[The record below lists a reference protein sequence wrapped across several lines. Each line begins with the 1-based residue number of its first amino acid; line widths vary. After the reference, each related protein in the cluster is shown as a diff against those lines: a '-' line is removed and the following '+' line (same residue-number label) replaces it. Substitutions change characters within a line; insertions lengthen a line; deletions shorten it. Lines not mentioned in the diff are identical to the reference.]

1 MTVTALAKKWEVM
14 RCLFR
19 RDNLTKAPTTDKRVV
34 FSRAAKECQ
43 IDRKAVA
50 KMYYEW
56 TTVAGDASR
65 PPFTPLVRHKDL
77 PSVAEERE
85 EYALQQVLSFVGDA
99 EVAIFVMVYSFT
111 LEALADA
118 LVAARARGV
127 NVKVY
132 LDNAQSYKKAS
143 EKSIKILVDGGVEDG
158 TACFSAAALNQE
170 GISFATGYEYCEHYL
185 KIMWRN
191 MVKSLPCDIK
201 PTPGSAGATFLAP
214 LPECWQKQHTTP
226 TLRPVDAAG
235 RMLMVAESGSSTG
248 NIALLSAPTT
258 LAETMAVDS
267 DTEDNQVERKR
278 EQKRERNK
286 MYASNRR
293 REKASKFAALEYRV
307 ERLRAEVC
315 DLESKKATLVRN
327 SQHAAMASTATTFSG
342 PPPVTTAV
350 TDYTKAKWGKK
361 RLSIMSKSARTI
373 ADRKNK
379 FETVVQYLLR
389 CVRLPGSAMKCLHV
403 RQNLSTSLFEFLG
416 VQYDADKRSLFH
428 VFVDNCQESQSVVMM
443 TPSKTKKKA
452 PAPRKK
458 KTTGAAGKATAGA
471 KKTTTKKAKTP
482 SKKKTKAD
490 AWDSDASD
498 ESEGSV
504 YDVDDSGDEALAAAN
519 AEEGKG
525 TPKQSIEQIYQK
537 KTQLEH
543 ILLRPDTYVGSIE
556 HVEQSMWVFDD
567 EKKRMVM
574 KKINYVPGLYKIF
587 DEIIVNA
594 CDNKQR
600 DKSMNALKVT
610 IDVEK
615 NEISVWNNGKGIPI
629 VLHKDHKVYVPE
641 LIFGHLLT
649 GSNFDD
655 KKKKTTGGRNGYGAK
670 LANIFSNEFVV
681 ETADSST
688 KQRYKQVFENNMGK
702 KNPPSITKWAQ
713 KDYTCIS
720 FKPDLERFK
729 MDFLNDDIVS
739 LFKKRVYDVAG
750 VSGKGLN
757 VFLNDEKIPIKSFPQ
772 YVALYPGP
780 RGFEA
785 EKDAKDDEDSHPE
798 ENNGDDEDY
807 SEEKSK
813 KAKVKAKPSNV
824 TKNGVIFEKPDER
837 WQVGVGLSEDGFQ
850 QVSFV
855 NGICTTKGGQH
866 VAYIVDQITT
876 KLVSVLKKKNKGE
889 AVKPNYIKNHMSIY
903 VSALINN
910 PAFDS
915 QTKETLTTRPNGFGS
930 TFSLSDKFLKQVEK
944 SGLVEKILSFAAF
957 KQTAELRRKGGSSG
971 KRSRLTGIPKLD
983 DANNAGTA
991 KSKDCTLILTEG
1003 DSAKTVAV
1011 GGLAVVGRDYYGVF
1025 PLRGKMLNVREASHT
1040 QILKNEEIQNVVKI
1054 LGLKYGQ
1061 KYESTKGLR
1070 YGHLMIM
1077 ADQDHDGSHIK
1088 GLVINLIHH
1097 FWPSLL
1103 LVDGFLQE
1111 FITPIVKCTK
1121 GRTKEVFYTMPE
1133 YEAWRERTNQGRGW
1147 VIKYY
1152 KGLGTSTAA
1161 ETKEYFS
1168 DLQTHQIGFT
1178 YEGDGDADVIDMAFS
1193 KKRVEDRKDWLRG
1206 YEPGTYVD
1214 YDVDEM
1220 GYTDFVNKEL
1230 ILFSMADNIRS
1241 IPSVVDGF
1249 KPSQRKVLFCCFKR
1263 NLRAELK
1270 VAQLAGYVSEHSAY
1284 HHGEQSLQGC
1294 IVNMAQDFVGSNNV
1308 HLLSPIGQFGTRL
1321 MGGKDAASA
1330 RYIFTNLEL
1339 LTRRIYDPLDN
1350 DCLKYLDE
1358 DGQSIE
1364 PAWYIPI
1371 IPMVLV
1377 NGSDGIGTGWSS
1389 SVPNYNPLDIIKGL
1403 RQMING
1409 EQAGPL
1415 TPWYRGFTGHMVE
1428 KTNSRG
1434 TDTSNYIVQGLYEVT
1449 DESTLVISE
1458 LPVKTWTQSYKQ
1470 FLESLLDAGTIKDF
1484 KENHTDVKVL
1494 FTITM
1499 EPKAL
1504 TDTAKAPGGIVK
1516 KFKLES
1522 SLSTSNMHLFD
1533 AAGHIKKY
1541 DNPKQIMEEFYGI
1554 RLEFY
1559 DRRKKAMLQKLQ
1571 DQIKLLSNKAR
1582 FVLSVVEGKLVVNNR
1597 KKQELL
1603 EELIA
1608 EGYDQIA
1615 PKLKKK
1621 TDSDDS
1627 NESDDEETNVA
1638 GASRGYD
1645 YLLSMKIWSLTK
1657 ERVDKLRAELQ
1668 EREQEYTILEGRTV
1682 QDLWLTDLDALEK
1695 MLVETETERERIL
1708 AHTPKKKNGK
1718 GRKPAAKKRKRKNKN
1733 ASDDDD
1739 DDDDSD
1745 FEVAGKKKPRKT
1757 PVKSKPPVKR
1767 PIKKEPAASKTNG
1780 TKENKTNGVKPG
1792 SITSFFK
1799 PKEEPPAAKE
1809 ESEEEVEELSL
1820 AERLAR
1826 RFKVSPQKVA
1836 AASTS
1841 TPKAKRTTKPAA
1853 AIDLASS
1860 DDEKTDVKDEEDD
1873 VFAME
1878 SDDASK
1884 KAAPTKPKAPAR
1896 KAAPKKATAPK
1907 KAASGKKTTPAKRK
1921 PKNSPL
1927 EDNSEDETEASEA
1940 EASDDGADPSPMAP
1954 RPQRGVRTQK
1964 RIIYDEISS
1973 DEEEDEDKND
1983 EEEESFALEDDAD
1996 DSDFE

>member
-1 MTVTALAKKWEVM
+1 
-14 RCLFR
+14 
-19 RDNLTKAPTTDKRVV
+19 
-34 FSRAAKECQ
+34 
-43 IDRKAVA
+43 
-50 KMYYEW
+50 
-56 TTVAGDASR
+56 
-65 PPFTPLVRHKDL
+65 
-77 PSVAEERE
+77 
-85 EYALQQVLSFVGDA
+85 
-99 EVAIFVMVYSFT
+99 
-111 LEALADA
+111 
-118 LVAARARGV
+118 
-127 NVKVY
+127 
-132 LDNAQSYKKAS
+132 
-143 EKSIKILVDGGVEDG
+143 
-158 TACFSAAALNQE
+158 
-170 GISFATGYEYCEHYL
+170 
-185 KIMWRN
+185 
-191 MVKSLPCDIK
+191 
-201 PTPGSAGATFLAP
+201 
-214 LPECWQKQHTTP
+214 
-226 TLRPVDAAG
+226 
-235 RMLMVAESGSSTG
+235 
-248 NIALLSAPTT
+248 
-258 LAETMAVDS
+258 
-267 DTEDNQVERKR
+267 
-278 EQKRERNK
+278 
-286 MYASNRR
+286 
-293 REKASKFAALEYRV
+293 
-307 ERLRAEVC
+307 
-315 DLESKKATLVRN
+315 
-327 SQHAAMASTATTFSG
+327 
-342 PPPVTTAV
+342 
-350 TDYTKAKWGKK
+350 
-361 RLSIMSKSARTI
+361 
-373 ADRKNK
+373 
-379 FETVVQYLLR
+379 
-389 CVRLPGSAMKCLHV
+389 
-403 RQNLSTSLFEFLG
+403 
-416 VQYDADKRSLFH
+416 
-428 VFVDNCQESQSVVMM
+428 M
-443 TPSKTKKKA
+443 TPSKPKKKVA
-452 PAPRKK
+452 APRKK
-458 KTTGAAGKATAGA
+458 KTTGAAGKVTA
-471 KKTTTKKAKTP
+471 KKTQIKKAKAP
-482 SKKKTKAD
+482 VKKKKSDT
-490 AWDSDASD
+490 WDSDASD
-498 ESEGSV
+498 DASEGSA
-504 YDVDDSGDEALAAAN
+504 YDVDDSGDEAMPSTN
-519 AEEGKG
+519 AEEDKG

-600 DKSMNALKVT
+600 DKSMNTLKVT

-629 VLHKDHKVYVPE
+629 VLHKEHKVYVPE

-713 KDYTCIS
+713 KDFTCIS

-729 MDFLNDDIVS
+729 LDFLNDDIVS

-757 VFLNDEKIPIKSFPQ
+757 VFLNGEKISIKSFPQ

-785 EKDAKDDEDSHPE
+785 EKEDEDSHPE
-798 ENNGDDEDY
+798 ENGDDDEDY
-807 SEEKSK
+807 DEEKAK
-813 KAKVKAKPSNV
+813 KAKAAKAKPSNV

-837 WQVGVGLSEDGFQ
+837 WQVGVGMSEDGFQ

-866 VAYIVDQITT
+866 VSYIVDQITT
-876 KLVSVLKKKNKGE
+876 KLVNVLKKKNKGE
-889 AVKPNYIKNHMSIY
+889 AVKPNYIKNHMFVY
-903 VSALINN
+903 VSALIDN

-915 QTKETLTTRPNGFGS
+915 QTKETLTTRANGFGS
-930 TFSLSDKFLKQVEK
+930 TFSLSDKFLKQLEK

-957 KQTAELRRKGGSSG
+957 KQTAELRRKGGSGG

-1025 PLRGKMLNVREASHT
+1025 PLRGKMLNVREASHS

-1061 KYESTKGLR
+1061 KYETTKGLR

-1178 YEGDGDADVIDMAFS
+1178 YDGDGDADVIDMAFS

-1220 GYTDFVNKEL
+1220 GYTEFVNKEL

-1241 IPSVVDGF
+1241 IPSVMDGF

-1263 NLRAELK
+1263 NLRSELK

-1294 IVNMAQDFVGSNNV
+1294 IVNMAQDFVGSNNI

-1330 RYIFTNLEL
+1330 RYIFTNLEQ
-1339 LTRRIYDPLDN
+1339 LTRLLYHPLDN
-1350 DCLKYLDE
+1350 DCLKYLNE

-1364 PAWYIPI
+1364 PEWYIPI

-1389 SVPNYNPLDIIKGL
+1389 SVPNYNPVDIIKGL

-1409 EQAGPL
+1409 EETTPL
-1415 TPWYRGFTGHMVE
+1415 TPWYRGFTGHIVE

-1434 TDTSNYIVQGLYEVT
+1434 TDTGNYIVQGLYEAT
-1449 DESTLVISE
+1449 DDSTLVVSE
-1458 LPVKTWTQSYKQ
+1458 LPVKMWTQTYKQ
-1470 FLESLLDAGTIKDF
+1470 FLEGLLEAGTIKDF

-1504 TDTAKAPGGIVK
+1504 SDITKAPGGI
-1516 KFKLES
+1516 
-1522 SLSTSNMHLFD
+1522 
-1533 AAGHIKKY
+1533 KY
-1541 DNPKQIMEEFYGI
+1541 ENPKQIMDEFYGI
-1554 RLEFY
+1554 RLEY
-1559 DRRKKAMLQKLQ
+1559 YARRKKSMLQKLQ

-1582 FVLSVVEGKLVVNNR
+1582 FVLAVVEGKLVVNNR

-1603 EELIA
+1603 DELIA

-1615 PKLKKK
+1615 PKTKKK

-1627 NESDDEETNVA
+1627 NESEDEELSVA
-1638 GASRGYD
+1638 DASRGYD

-1668 EREQEYTILEGRTV
+1668 EREQEYTVLEGRTV

-1695 MLVETETERERIL
+1695 MLVETEAERERIL
-1708 AHTPKKKNGK
+1708 AHTPKKKGGK
-1718 GRKPAAKKRKRKNKN
+1718 GKKPAKKRKRKNKN
-1733 ASDDDD
+1733 DSDNE

-1745 FEVAGKKKPRKT
+1745 FEVAGTKAARKKLKT
-1757 PVKSKPPVKR
+1757 QVKRPVKSEPVT
-1767 PIKKEPAASKTNG
+1767 SKTNG
-1780 TKENKTNGVKPG
+1780 TNKTTGAKENKTNGAKSG
-1792 SITSFFK
+1792 NIASFFK
-1799 PKEEPPAAKE
+1799 PKDPPAAKE

-1836 AASTS
+1836 AVSTS
-1841 TPKAKRTTKPAA
+1841 APKAKRTTKPAA
-1853 AIDLASS
+1853 TIDLASS
-1860 DDEKTDVKDEEDD
+1860 DDEKTNVKDDEDD

-1878 SDDASK
+1878 SDDAGK
-1884 KAAPTKPKAPAR
+1884 KPAPKPKAPSR
-1896 KAAPKKATAPK
+1896 KTAPK
-1907 KAASGKKTTPAKRK
+1907 KAASPKKAATTKKATPAKK
-1921 PKNSPL
+1921 KAKKSAL
-1927 EDNSEDETEASEA
+1927 EEDSEDD
-1940 EASDDGADPSPMAP
+1940 ASDDGANLSPVAP
-1954 RPQRGVRTQK
+1954 RPTRERRTQK
-1964 RIIYDEISS
+1964 RIVY
-1973 DEEEDEDKND
+1973 EEFQDKNGD
-1983 EEEESFALEDDAD
+1983 EEESFALEDDAD

>member
-1 MTVTALAKKWEVM
+1 
-14 RCLFR
+14 
-19 RDNLTKAPTTDKRVV
+19 
-34 FSRAAKECQ
+34 
-43 IDRKAVA
+43 
-50 KMYYEW
+50 
-56 TTVAGDASR
+56 
-65 PPFTPLVRHKDL
+65 
-77 PSVAEERE
+77 
-85 EYALQQVLSFVGDA
+85 
-99 EVAIFVMVYSFT
+99 
-111 LEALADA
+111 
-118 LVAARARGV
+118 
-127 NVKVY
+127 
-132 LDNAQSYKKAS
+132 
-143 EKSIKILVDGGVEDG
+143 
-158 TACFSAAALNQE
+158 
-170 GISFATGYEYCEHYL
+170 
-185 KIMWRN
+185 
-191 MVKSLPCDIK
+191 
-201 PTPGSAGATFLAP
+201 
-214 LPECWQKQHTTP
+214 
-226 TLRPVDAAG
+226 PV
-235 RMLMVAESGSSTG
+235 
-248 NIALLSAPTT
+248 
-258 LAETMAVDS
+258 
-267 DTEDNQVERKR
+267 Q
-278 EQKRERNK
+278 
-286 MYASNRR
+286 
-293 REKASKFAALEYRV
+293 
-307 ERLRAEVC
+307 
-315 DLESKKATLVRN
+315 
-327 SQHAAMASTATTFSG
+327 
-342 PPPVTTAV
+342 
-350 TDYTKAKWGKK
+350 
-361 RLSIMSKSARTI
+361 
-373 ADRKNK
+373 
-379 FETVVQYLLR
+379 
-389 CVRLPGSAMKCLHV
+389 
-403 RQNLSTSLFEFLG
+403 
-416 VQYDADKRSLFH
+416 
-428 VFVDNCQESQSVVMM
+428 QES
-443 TPSKTKKKA
+443 
-452 PAPRKK
+452 
-458 KTTGAAGKATAGA
+458 
-471 KKTTTKKAKTP
+471 
-482 SKKKTKAD
+482 
-490 AWDSDASD
+490 
-498 ESEGSV
+498 
-504 YDVDDSGDEALAAAN
+504 
-519 AEEGKG
+519 G

-556 HVEQSMWVFDD
+556 HVEQNMWVFDE
-567 EKKRMVM
+567 EKKRMEM

-600 DKSMNALKVT
+600 DKSMNTLKVT
-610 IDVEK
+610 IDVEE

-629 VLHKDHKVYVPE
+629 VLHKEHKVYVPE

-688 KQRYKQVFENNMGK
+688 KQKYKQVFENNMGK

-713 KDYTCIS
+713 KDFTCIS
-720 FKPDLERFK
+720 FKPDLKRFK
-729 MDFLNDDIVS
+729 LDFLNDDIVS

-750 VSGKGLN
+750 VSGKGMN
-757 VFLNDEKIPIKSFPQ
+757 VFLNGEKIPIKSFPQ

-780 RGFEA
+780 PA
-785 EKDAKDDEDSHPE
+785 
-798 ENNGDDEDY
+798 
-807 SEEKSK
+807 
-813 KAKVKAKPSNV
+813 KAKPTNV

-837 WQVGVGLSEDGFQ
+837 WQVGVGLSDDGFQ

-866 VAYIVDQITT
+866 VAYIVDQITN

-889 AVKPNYIKNHMSIY
+889 AVKANYIKTHMVVY
-903 VSALINN
+903 VSALIDN

-944 SGLVEKILSFAAF
+944 SGMVEKILSFAAF
-957 KQTAELRRKGGSSG
+957 KQTAELRRKGGGGG
-971 KRSRLTGIPKLD
+971 KRARLSGIPKLD
-983 DANNAGTA
+983 DANHAGTA
-991 KSKDCTLILTEG
+991 KGKDCTLILTEG

-1025 PLRGKMLNVREASHT
+1025 PLRGKMLNVREASHS

-1103 LVDGFLQE
+1103 VVEGFLQE

-1133 YEAWRERTNQGRGW
+1133 YESWRERTNQGRGW

-1214 YDVDEM
+1214 YDVDAM
-1220 GYTDFVNKEL
+1220 GYTEFVNKEL

-1241 IPSVVDGF
+1241 IPSILDGF

-1263 NLRAELK
+1263 NLRSELK

-1294 IVNMAQDFVGSNNV
+1294 IVNMAQDFVGSNNI

-1321 MGGKDAASA
+1321 MGGKDSASA
-1330 RYIFTNLEL
+1330 RYIFTNLEQ
-1339 LTRRIYDPLDN
+1339 LTRLIYDPLDN
-1350 DCLKYLDE
+1350 DVLKYLDE

-1364 PAWYIPI
+1364 PEWYIPI

-1409 EQAGPL
+1409 EEATPL
-1415 TPWYRGFTGHMVE
+1415 TPWYRGFTGHIVE

-1434 TDTSNYIVQGLYEVT
+1434 GDTGNYVVQGLYEVT

-1458 LPVKTWTQSYKQ
+1458 LPVKVWTQTYKQ
-1470 FLESLLDAGTIKDF
+1470 FLEALLDANTIKDF

-1494 FTITM
+1494 FTITL

-1504 TDTAKAPGGIVK
+1504 TDISKAPGGIVK

-1541 DNPKQIMEEFYGI
+1541 ENPKQVMDEFYGV
-1554 RLEFY
+1554 RLEY
-1559 DRRKKAMLQKLQ
+1559 YERRKKAMLQKLK

-1582 FVLSVVEGKLVVNNR
+1582 FVLSVVEGKLIVSNR
-1597 KKQELL
+1597 KRQDLL
-1603 EELIA
+1603 EELIS
-1608 EGYDQIA
+1608 EGYDQIL
-1615 PKLKKK
+1615 PKSKRKSSN
-1621 TDSDDS
+1621 DDDS
-1627 NESDDEETNVA
+1627 NDEDEGNVTDA
-1638 GASRGYD
+1638 GRGYD

-1668 EREQEYTILEGRTV
+1668 DREQEFSVLEGRTV
-1682 QDLWLTDLDALEK
+1682 QDLWITDLDALEK
-1695 MLVETETERERIL
+1695 MLVETEAERERIL
-1708 AHTPKKKNGK
+1708 SHTPKKKTRAK
-1718 GRKPAAKKRKRKNKN
+1718 SAAKKRKRK
-1733 ASDDDD
+1733 
-1739 DDDDSD
+1739 
-1745 FEVAGKKKPRKT
+1745 
-1757 PVKSKPPVKR
+1757 
-1767 PIKKEPAASKTNG
+1767 
-1780 TKENKTNGVKPG
+1780 
-1792 SITSFFK
+1792 
-1799 PKEEPPAAKE
+1799 
-1809 ESEEEVEELSL
+1809 
-1820 AERLAR
+1820 
-1826 RFKVSPQKVA
+1826 
-1836 AASTS
+1836 
-1841 TPKAKRTTKPAA
+1841 
-1853 AIDLASS
+1853 
-1860 DDEKTDVKDEEDD
+1860 
-1873 VFAME
+1873 
-1878 SDDASK
+1878 
-1884 KAAPTKPKAPAR
+1884 
-1896 KAAPKKATAPK
+1896 
-1907 KAASGKKTTPAKRK
+1907 
-1921 PKNSPL
+1921 
-1927 EDNSEDETEASEA
+1927 
-1940 EASDDGADPSPMAP
+1940 
-1954 RPQRGVRTQK
+1954 
-1964 RIIYDEISS
+1964 
-1973 DEEEDEDKND
+1973 
-1983 EEEESFALEDDAD
+1983 
-1996 DSDFE
+1996 

>member
-1 MTVTALAKKWEVM
+1 MSDSE
-14 RCLFR
+14 
-19 RDNLTKAPTTDKRVV
+19 DD
-34 FSRAAKECQ
+34 
-43 IDRKAVA
+43 
-50 KMYYEW
+50 
-56 TTVAGDASR
+56 
-65 PPFTPLVRHKDL
+65 
-77 PSVAEERE
+77 
-85 EYALQQVLSFVGDA
+85 VL
-99 EVAIFVMVYSFT
+99 
-111 LEALADA
+111 
-118 LVAARARGV
+118 
-127 NVKVY
+127 
-132 LDNAQSYKKAS
+132 
-143 EKSIKILVDGGVEDG
+143 
-158 TACFSAAALNQE
+158 
-170 GISFATGYEYCEHYL
+170 
-185 KIMWRN
+185 
-191 MVKSLPCDIK
+191 
-201 PTPGSAGATFLAP
+201 
-214 LPECWQKQHTTP
+214 
-226 TLRPVDAAG
+226 
-235 RMLMVAESGSSTG
+235 
-248 NIALLSAPTT
+248 
-258 LAETMAVDS
+258 
-267 DTEDNQVERKR
+267 
-278 EQKRERNK
+278 
-286 MYASNRR
+286 
-293 REKASKFAALEYRV
+293 
-307 ERLRAEVC
+307 
-315 DLESKKATLVRN
+315 
-327 SQHAAMASTATTFSG
+327 
-342 PPPVTTAV
+342 
-350 TDYTKAKWGKK
+350 
-361 RLSIMSKSARTI
+361 
-373 ADRKNK
+373 
-379 FETVVQYLLR
+379 
-389 CVRLPGSAMKCLHV
+389 
-403 RQNLSTSLFEFLG
+403 
-416 VQYDADKRSLFH
+416 
-428 VFVDNCQESQSVVMM
+428 MM
-443 TPSKTKKKA
+443 TPSKPKKKVA
-452 PAPRKK
+452 APRKK
-458 KTTGAAGKATAGA
+458 KTTGAAGKVTA
-471 KKTTTKKAKTP
+471 KKTQIKKAKAP
-482 SKKKTKAD
+482 VKKKKKSDT
-490 AWDSDASD
+490 WDSDASD
-498 ESEGSV
+498 DASEGSA
-504 YDVDDSGDEALAAAN
+504 YDVDDSGDEAMPSTN
-519 AEEGKG
+519 AEEDKG

-600 DKSMNALKVT
+600 DKSMNTLKVT

-629 VLHKDHKVYVPE
+629 VLHKEHKVYVPE

-713 KDYTCIS
+713 KDFTCIS

-729 MDFLNDDIVS
+729 LDFLNDDIVS

-757 VFLNDEKIPIKSFPQ
+757 VFLNGEKISIKSFPQ

-785 EKDAKDDEDSHPE
+785 EKEDEDSHPE
-798 ENNGDDEDY
+798 ENGDDDEDY
-807 SEEKSK
+807 DEEKAK
-813 KAKVKAKPSNV
+813 KAKAAKAKPSNV

-837 WQVGVGLSEDGFQ
+837 WQVGVGMSEDGFQ

-866 VAYIVDQITT
+866 VSYIVDQITT
-876 KLVSVLKKKNKGE
+876 KLVNVLKKKNKGE
-889 AVKPNYIKNHMSIY
+889 AVKPNYIKNHMFVY
-903 VSALINN
+903 VSALIDN

-915 QTKETLTTRPNGFGS
+915 QTKETLTTRANGFGS
-930 TFSLSDKFLKQVEK
+930 TFSLSDKFLKQLEK

-957 KQTAELRRKGGSSG
+957 KQTAELRRKGGSGG

-1025 PLRGKMLNVREASHT
+1025 PLRGKMLNVREASHS

-1061 KYESTKGLR
+1061 KYETTKGLR

-1178 YEGDGDADVIDMAFS
+1178 YDGDGDADVIDMAFS

-1220 GYTDFVNKEL
+1220 GYTEFVNKEL

-1241 IPSVVDGF
+1241 IPSVMDGF

-1263 NLRAELK
+1263 NLRSELK

-1294 IVNMAQDFVGSNNV
+1294 IVNMAQDFVGSNNI

-1330 RYIFTNLEL
+1330 RYIFTNLEQ
-1339 LTRRIYDPLDN
+1339 LTRLLYHPLDN
-1350 DCLKYLDE
+1350 DCLKYLNE

-1364 PAWYIPI
+1364 PEWYIPI

-1389 SVPNYNPLDIIKGL
+1389 SVPNYNPVDIIKGL

-1409 EQAGPL
+1409 EETTPL
-1415 TPWYRGFTGHMVE
+1415 TPWYRGFTGHIVE

-1434 TDTSNYIVQGLYEVT
+1434 TDTGNYIVQGLYEAT
-1449 DESTLVISE
+1449 DDSTLVVSE
-1458 LPVKTWTQSYKQ
+1458 LPVKMWTQTYKQ
-1470 FLESLLDAGTIKDF
+1470 FLEGLLEAGTIKDF

-1504 TDTAKAPGGIVK
+1504 SDITKAPGGIVK

-1541 DNPKQIMEEFYGI
+1541 ENPKQIMDEFYGI
-1554 RLEFY
+1554 RLEY
-1559 DRRKKAMLQKLQ
+1559 YARRKKSMLQKLQ

-1582 FVLSVVEGKLVVNNR
+1582 FVLAVVEGKLVVNNR

-1603 EELIA
+1603 DELIA

-1615 PKLKKK
+1615 PKTKKK

-1627 NESDDEETNVA
+1627 NESEDEELSVA
-1638 GASRGYD
+1638 DASRGYD

-1668 EREQEYTILEGRTV
+1668 EREQEYTVLEGRTV

-1695 MLVETETERERIL
+1695 MLVETEAERERIL
-1708 AHTPKKKNGK
+1708 AHTPKKKGGK
-1718 GRKPAAKKRKRKNKN
+1718 GKKPAKKRKRKNKN
-1733 ASDDDD
+1733 DSDNE

-1745 FEVAGKKKPRKT
+1745 FEVAGTKAARKKLKT
-1757 PVKSKPPVKR
+1757 QVKRPVKSEPVT
-1767 PIKKEPAASKTNG
+1767 SKTNG
-1780 TKENKTNGVKPG
+1780 TNKTTGAKENKTNGAKSG
-1792 SITSFFK
+1792 NIASFFK
-1799 PKEEPPAAKE
+1799 PKDPPAAKE

-1836 AASTS
+1836 AVSTS
-1841 TPKAKRTTKPAA
+1841 APKAKRTTKPAA
-1853 AIDLASS
+1853 TIDLASS
-1860 DDEKTDVKDEEDD
+1860 DDEKTNVKDDEDD

-1878 SDDASK
+1878 SDDAGK
-1884 KAAPTKPKAPAR
+1884 KPAPKPKAPSR
-1896 KAAPKKATAPK
+1896 KTAPK
-1907 KAASGKKTTPAKRK
+1907 KAASPKKAATTKKATPAKK
-1921 PKNSPL
+1921 KAKKSAL
-1927 EDNSEDETEASEA
+1927 EEDSEDD
-1940 EASDDGADPSPMAP
+1940 ASDDGANLSPVAP
-1954 RPQRGVRTQK
+1954 RPTRERRTQK
-1964 RIIYDEISS
+1964 RIVYEEISS
-1973 DEEEDEDKND
+1973 DEDNAEDKNGD
-1983 EEEESFALEDDAD
+1983 EEESFALEDDAD

>member
-1 MTVTALAKKWEVM
+1 M
-14 RCLFR
+14 
-19 RDNLTKAPTTDKRVV
+19 
-34 FSRAAKECQ
+34 
-43 IDRKAVA
+43 I
-50 KMYYEW
+50 
-56 TTVAGDASR
+56 
-65 PPFTPLVRHKDL
+65 
-77 PSVAEERE
+77 
-85 EYALQQVLSFVGDA
+85 
-99 EVAIFVMVYSFT
+99 
-111 LEALADA
+111 
-118 LVAARARGV
+118 
-127 NVKVY
+127 
-132 LDNAQSYKKAS
+132 
-143 EKSIKILVDGGVEDG
+143 
-158 TACFSAAALNQE
+158 
-170 GISFATGYEYCEHYL
+170 
-185 KIMWRN
+185 
-191 MVKSLPCDIK
+191 
-201 PTPGSAGATFLAP
+201 
-214 LPECWQKQHTTP
+214 
-226 TLRPVDAAG
+226 
-235 RMLMVAESGSSTG
+235 
-248 NIALLSAPTT
+248 
-258 LAETMAVDS
+258 
-267 DTEDNQVERKR
+267 
-278 EQKRERNK
+278 
-286 MYASNRR
+286 
-293 REKASKFAALEYRV
+293 
-307 ERLRAEVC
+307 
-315 DLESKKATLVRN
+315 
-327 SQHAAMASTATTFSG
+327 
-342 PPPVTTAV
+342 
-350 TDYTKAKWGKK
+350 
-361 RLSIMSKSARTI
+361 
-373 ADRKNK
+373 KNK
-379 FETVVQYLLR
+379 K
-389 CVRLPGSAMKCLHV
+389 PA
-403 RQNLSTSLFEFLG
+403 
-416 VQYDADKRSLFH
+416 
-428 VFVDNCQESQSVVMM
+428 
-443 TPSKTKKKA
+443 
-452 PAPRKK
+452 APRKK
-458 KTTGAAGKATAGA
+458 KTTGAAGKVTASAKKTA
-471 KKTTTKKAKTP
+471 KKTT
-482 SKKKTKAD
+482 KKKKKDT
-490 AWDSDASD
+490 WDSDSD
-498 ESEGSV
+498 SSA
-504 YDVDDSGDEALAAAN
+504 YDVDASEDEAMTAN
-519 AEEGKG
+519 TEDNG

-537 KTQLEH
+537 KTQLQH

-556 HVEQSMWVFDD
+556 HIEQSMWVFDD
-567 EKKRMVM
+567 EKKRMTM
-574 KKINYVPGLYKIF
+574 KKISYVPGLYKIF

-600 DKSMNALKVT
+600 DKSMNTLKVT

-629 VLHKDHKVYVPE
+629 VLHKEHKVYVPE

-655 KKKKTTGGRNGYGAK
+655 NKKKTTGGRNGYGAK
-670 LANIFSNEFVV
+670 LANIFSNEFIV

-688 KQRYKQVFENNMGK
+688 KQKYKQVFENNMGK
-702 KNPPSITKWAQ
+702 KNPPSITKWGQ
-713 KDYTCIS
+713 KDFTCIS

-729 MDFLNDDIVS
+729 LDFLNDDIVS

-757 VFLNDEKIPIKSFPQ
+757 VYLNGEKIPIKSFPQ

-780 RGFEA
+780 RGFES
-785 EKDAKDDEDSHPE
+785 EKDEKEDEDSHPE
-798 ENNGDDEDY
+798 ENRDDDDDY

-813 KAKVKAKPSNV
+813 KAKAKAKPSNV

-866 VAYIVDQITT
+866 VSYIVDQITT
-876 KLVSVLKKKNKGE
+876 KLVNVLKKKNKGE
-889 AVKPNYIKNHMSIY
+889 AVKPNYIKNHMFIY
-903 VSALINN
+903 VSALIDN

-915 QTKETLTTRPNGFGS
+915 QARCTKETLTTRANSFGS
-930 TFSLSDKFLKQVEK
+930 TFNLSDKFLKQVEK
-944 SGLVEKILSFAAF
+944 TGLVEKILSFAAF

-983 DANNAGTA
+983 DANHAGTA

-1178 YEGDGDADVIDMAFS
+1178 YDGEGDADVIDMAFS

-1220 GYTDFVNKEL
+1220 GYTEFVNKEL

-1241 IPSVVDGF
+1241 IPSVLDGF

-1263 NLRAELK
+1263 NLRSELK

-1294 IVNMAQDFVGSNNV
+1294 IVNMAQDFVGSNNI

-1321 MGGKDAASA
+1321 MGGKDAASS
-1330 RYIFTNLEL
+1330 RYIFTNLEQ

-1364 PAWYIPI
+1364 PEWYIPI

-1389 SVPNYNPLDIIKGL
+1389 SVPTFNPLDIIKGL
-1403 RQMING
+1403 RQMINA
-1409 EQAGPL
+1409 EEVTPL
-1415 TPWYRGFTGHMVE
+1415 TPWYRGFTGHIVE

-1434 TDTSNYIVQGLYEVT
+1434 TDTGNYIVQGLYEVQ
-1449 DESTLVISE
+1449 DDSTLVISE
-1458 LPVKTWTQSYKQ
+1458 LPVKTWTQTYKQ
-1470 FLESLLDAGTIKDF
+1470 FLEGLLDAGTIKDF

-1494 FTITM
+1494 FTITL

-1504 TDTAKAPGGIVK
+1504 TDISKAPGGIIK

-1541 DNPKQIMEEFYGI
+1541 ENPKEIMEEFYGI

-1559 DRRKKAMLQKLQ
+1559 DRRKKSMLQKLQ

-1582 FVLSVVEGKLVVNNR
+1582 FVLSVVEGKLIVNNR

-1603 EELIA
+1603 EELVA
-1608 EGYDQIA
+1608 EGYDQIV
-1615 PKLKKK
+1615 PKSKKK
-1621 TDSDDS
+1621 ANNDDS
-1627 NESDDEETNVA
+1627 NESDDDETDLA

-1657 ERVDKLRAELQ
+1657 ERVDSLRAELQ
-1668 EREQEYTILEGRTV
+1668 EREQEHSVLEGRTV

-1695 MLVETETERERIL
+1695 MLVETEEERERIL
-1708 AHTPKKKNGK
+1708 AHTPKKKSGK
-1718 GRKPAAKKRKRKNKN
+1718 GRKPAKKRKRKNDG
-1733 ASDDDD
+1733 DDDG
-1739 DDDDSD
+1739 DDSD
-1745 FEVAGKKKPRKT
+1745 FEVAGTKAHKKAKT
-1757 PVKSKPPVKR
+1757 PVKRAV
-1767 PIKKEPAASKTNG
+1767 KKERTPAKTNG
-1780 TKENKTNGVKPG
+1780 TKENKTNGAKVTKTNSSKSG
-1792 SITSFFK
+1792 SIASFFK
-1799 PKEEPPAAKE
+1799 PKEEAPAAKE

-1836 AASTS
+1836 AAST
-1841 TPKAKRTTKPAA
+1841 TPKAKRTAKTAA
-1853 AIDLASS
+1853 TIDLASS
-1860 DDEKTDVKDEEDD
+1860 DDEKTNVKDEEDD

-1878 SDDASK
+1878 SDDAAK
-1884 KAAPTKPKAPAR
+1884 KPAKAKTPAR
-1896 KAAPKKATAPK
+1896 KTAPK
-1907 KAASGKKTTPAKRK
+1907 KAAASAKKATPAKKK
-1921 PKNSPL
+1921 PKKSPL
-1927 EDNSEDETEASEA
+1927 EDDSEA
-1940 EASDDGADPSPMAP
+1940 EDDSDNGADPSPMAP
-1954 RPQRGVRTQK
+1954 RPKRELRTQK
-1964 RIIYDEISS
+1964 RIVYDEISS
-1973 DEEEDEDKND
+1973 DEEDDNKND
-1983 EEEESFALEDDAD
+1983 EEESFAFEDDAD

>member
-1 MTVTALAKKWEVM
+1 MS
-14 RCLFR
+14 
-19 RDNLTKAPTTDKRVV
+19 D
-34 FSRAAKECQ
+34 
-43 IDRKAVA
+43 
-50 KMYYEW
+50 
-56 TTVAGDASR
+56 
-65 PPFTPLVRHKDL
+65 
-77 PSVAEERE
+77 
-85 EYALQQVLSFVGDA
+85 
-99 EVAIFVMVYSFT
+99 
-111 LEALADA
+111 
-118 LVAARARGV
+118 
-127 NVKVY
+127 
-132 LDNAQSYKKAS
+132 S
-143 EKSIKILVDGGVEDG
+143 EDD
-158 TACFSAAALNQE
+158 
-170 GISFATGYEYCEHYL
+170 
-185 KIMWRN
+185 
-191 MVKSLPCDIK
+191 
-201 PTPGSAGATFLAP
+201 
-214 LPECWQKQHTTP
+214 
-226 TLRPVDAAG
+226 
-235 RMLMVAESGSSTG
+235 
-248 NIALLSAPTT
+248 
-258 LAETMAVDS
+258 
-267 DTEDNQVERKR
+267 
-278 EQKRERNK
+278 
-286 MYASNRR
+286 
-293 REKASKFAALEYRV
+293 
-307 ERLRAEVC
+307 
-315 DLESKKATLVRN
+315 
-327 SQHAAMASTATTFSG
+327 
-342 PPPVTTAV
+342 
-350 TDYTKAKWGKK
+350 
-361 RLSIMSKSARTI
+361 
-373 ADRKNK
+373 
-379 FETVVQYLLR
+379 
-389 CVRLPGSAMKCLHV
+389 
-403 RQNLSTSLFEFLG
+403 
-416 VQYDADKRSLFH
+416 
-428 VFVDNCQESQSVVMM
+428 VVMM
-443 TPSKTKKKA
+443 TPSKPKKKPA
-452 PAPRKK
+452 APRKK
-458 KTTGAAGKATAGA
+458 KTTGAAGKATARKTQTTKAKAPA
-471 KKTTTKKAKTP
+471 KK
-482 SKKKTKAD
+482 KKKSDT
-490 AWDSDASD
+490 WDSDASD
-498 ESEGSV
+498 DASEGSA
-504 YDVDDSGDEALAAAN
+504 YDVDGSGDEATPAAN

-567 EKKRMVM
+567 EKQRMVL

-600 DKSMNALKVT
+600 DKSMNTLKVT

-629 VLHKDHKVYVPE
+629 VLHKEHKVYVPE

-688 KQRYKQVFENNMGK
+688 KQKYKQVFESNMSK

-713 KDYTCIS
+713 KDFTCIS

-729 MDFLNDDIVS
+729 LDFLNDDIVS

-750 VSGKGLN
+750 
-757 VFLNDEKIPIKSFPQ
+757 IPIKSFPQ

-780 RGFEA
+780 RGYEA
-785 EKDAKDDEDSHPE
+785 DKDKDDEDAHPD
-798 ENNGDDEDY
+798 ENGDDDDEDY
-807 SEEKSK
+807 SEDKAK
-813 KAKVKAKPSNV
+813 KAKAARAKPSNV

-837 WQVGVGLSEDGFQ
+837 WQVGVGMSEDGFQ

-866 VAYIVDQITT
+866 VSYIVDQITA

-889 AVKPNYIKNHMSIY
+889 AVKPNYIKNHMFVY
-903 VSALINN
+903 VSALIDN

-915 QTKETLTTRPNGFGS
+915 QTKETLTTRANSFGS
-930 TFSLSDKFLKQVEK
+930 TFNLSDKFLKQLEK

-983 DANNAGTA
+983 DANHAGTA

-1025 PLRGKMLNVREASHT
+1025 PLRGKMLNVREASHS

-1103 LVDGFLQE
+1103 VVDGFLQE

-1178 YEGDGDADVIDMAFS
+1178 YDGDGDADVIDMAFS

-1220 GYTDFVNKEL
+1220 GYTEFVNKEL

-1241 IPSVVDGF
+1241 IPSVMDGF

-1284 HHGEQSLQGC
+1284 HHGEASLQGC
-1294 IVNMAQDFVGSNNV
+1294 IVNMAQDFVGSNNI

-1330 RYIFTNLEL
+1330 RYIFTNLEQ
-1339 LTRRIYDPLDN
+1339 LTRLIYHPLDN
-1350 DCLKYLDE
+1350 DCLKYLSE

-1364 PAWYIPI
+1364 PEWYIPI

-1409 EQAGPL
+1409 EEIAPL
-1415 TPWYRGFTGHMVE
+1415 TPWYRGFTGHIVE
-1428 KTNSRG
+1428 KANSRG
-1434 TDTSNYIVQGLYEVT
+1434 TDTGNYIVQGLYEVT
-1449 DESTLVISE
+1449 DDSTLVVSE
-1458 LPVKTWTQSYKQ
+1458 LPVKSWTQTYKQ
-1470 FLESLLDAGTIKDF
+1470 FLEGLLDAGTIKDF

-1504 TDTAKAPGGIVK
+1504 SDVTKAPGGIVK

-1541 DNPKQIMEEFYGI
+1541 ENPKEIMAEFYGI
-1554 RLEFY
+1554 RLEY
-1559 DRRKKAMLQKLQ
+1559 YGRRKKAMLQKLQ

-1582 FVLSVVEGKLVVNNR
+1582 FVLAVVEGKLVVNNR

-1603 EELIA
+1603 EELMA
-1608 EGYDQIA
+1608 EGYDQIV
-1615 PKLKKK
+1615 PKTKKK
-1621 TDSDDS
+1621 PDNEDS
-1627 NESDDEETNVA
+1627 NESEDEEPNVA
-1638 GASRGYD
+1638 DASRGYD

-1668 EREQEYTILEGRTV
+1668 EREHEYSVLEGRTV

-1695 MLVETETERERIL
+1695 MLVETEAERERIL
-1708 AHTPKKKNGK
+1708 THTPKKKGGRGK
-1718 GRKPAAKKRKRKNKN
+1718 KPAKKRKRKND
-1733 ASDDDD
+1733 SDADDG
-1739 DDDDSD
+1739 DDSD
-1745 FEVAGKKKPRKT
+1745 FEVAGSKAARKKPKT
-1757 PVKSKPPVKR
+1757 QVKR
-1767 PIKKEPAASKTNG
+1767 PVKKEPTASKTNG
-1780 TKENKTNGVKPG
+1780 TAKTNSAKEKKTNGAK
-1792 SITSFFK
+1792 SSNITSFFK
-1799 PKEEPPAAKE
+1799 PKEPPAAKE

-1826 RFKVSPQKVA
+1826 RFKVSPQKVTA
-1836 AASTS
+1836 VSTS
-1841 TPKAKRTTKPAA
+1841 SSAKRATKPAA
-1853 AIDLASS
+1853 TTDLASS
-1860 DDEKTDVKDEEDD
+1860 DDEKPKAKDDEDD

-1878 SDDASK
+1878 SDDAAK
-1884 KAAPTKPKAPAR
+1884 KPAKLKAKAPAR
-1896 KAAPKKATAPK
+1896 KAAPKKAAPPK
-1907 KAASGKKTTPAKRK
+1907 EATPAKK
-1921 PKNSPL
+1921 KAKKSPL
-1927 EDNSEDETEASEA
+1927 EDESEDEASE
-1940 EASDDGADPSPMAP
+1940 DGADPSPVAP
-1954 RPQRGVRTQK
+1954 RPQRERRTQK
-1964 RIIYDEISS
+1964 RIVYEEISS
-1973 DEEEDEDKND
+1973 YEDNGEDKND
-1983 EEEESFALEDDAD
+1983 EEESFAMEDDAD

>member
-1 MTVTALAKKWEVM
+1 MS
-14 RCLFR
+14 
-19 RDNLTKAPTTDKRVV
+19 D
-34 FSRAAKECQ
+34 
-43 IDRKAVA
+43 
-50 KMYYEW
+50 
-56 TTVAGDASR
+56 
-65 PPFTPLVRHKDL
+65 
-77 PSVAEERE
+77 
-85 EYALQQVLSFVGDA
+85 
-99 EVAIFVMVYSFT
+99 
-111 LEALADA
+111 
-118 LVAARARGV
+118 
-127 NVKVY
+127 
-132 LDNAQSYKKAS
+132 S
-143 EKSIKILVDGGVEDG
+143 EDD
-158 TACFSAAALNQE
+158 
-170 GISFATGYEYCEHYL
+170 
-185 KIMWRN
+185 
-191 MVKSLPCDIK
+191 
-201 PTPGSAGATFLAP
+201 
-214 LPECWQKQHTTP
+214 
-226 TLRPVDAAG
+226 
-235 RMLMVAESGSSTG
+235 
-248 NIALLSAPTT
+248 
-258 LAETMAVDS
+258 
-267 DTEDNQVERKR
+267 
-278 EQKRERNK
+278 
-286 MYASNRR
+286 
-293 REKASKFAALEYRV
+293 
-307 ERLRAEVC
+307 
-315 DLESKKATLVRN
+315 
-327 SQHAAMASTATTFSG
+327 
-342 PPPVTTAV
+342 
-350 TDYTKAKWGKK
+350 
-361 RLSIMSKSARTI
+361 
-373 ADRKNK
+373 
-379 FETVVQYLLR
+379 
-389 CVRLPGSAMKCLHV
+389 
-403 RQNLSTSLFEFLG
+403 
-416 VQYDADKRSLFH
+416 
-428 VFVDNCQESQSVVMM
+428 VVMI
-443 TPSKTKKKA
+443 TPSKPKKKPA
-452 PAPRKK
+452 APRKK
-458 KTTGAAGKATAGA
+458 KTTGAAGKCTA
-471 KKTTTKKAKTP
+471 KKTQV
-482 SKKKTKAD
+482 KKTKAPAKKKKSD
-490 AWDSDASD
+490 TWDSDASD
-498 ESEGSV
+498 ASESSA
-504 YDVDDSGDEALAAAN
+504 YDVDDSGDEAMPSAS
-519 AEEGKG
+519 AEDDKG

-600 DKSMNALKVT
+600 DKSMNTLKVT
-610 IDVEK
+610 IDVEN

-629 VLHKDHKVYVPE
+629 VLHKEHKVYVPE

-713 KDYTCIS
+713 KDFTCIS

-729 MDFLNDDIVS
+729 LDFLNDDIVS

-757 VFLNDEKIPIKSFPQ
+757 VFLNGEKIPIKSFPQ

-780 RGFEA
+780 RGYEA
-785 EKDAKDDEDSHPE
+785 EKEDEDPE
-798 ENNGDDEDY
+798 ENGDDDEDY
-807 SEEKSK
+807 TEEKSK
-813 KAKVKAKPSNV
+813 KAKAAKAKPSNV

-837 WQVGVGLSEDGFQ
+837 WQVGVGMSEDGFQ

-866 VAYIVDQITT
+866 VSYIVDQITS

-889 AVKPNYIKNHMSIY
+889 AVKPNYIKNHMFVY
-903 VSALINN
+903 VSALIDN

-915 QTKETLTTRPNGFGS
+915 QTKETLTTRANSFGS
-930 TFSLSDKFLKQVEK
+930 TFNLSDKFLKQLEK

-983 DANNAGTA
+983 DANHAGTA

-1025 PLRGKMLNVREASHT
+1025 PLRGKMLNVREASHS
-1040 QILKNEEIQNVVKI
+1040 QILKNDEIQNVVKI

-1103 LVDGFLQE
+1103 HVDGFLQE

-1178 YEGDGDADVIDMAFS
+1178 YDGDEDADVIDMAFS
-1193 KKRVEDRKDWLRG
+1193 KKRVEDRKEWLRG

-1220 GYTDFVNKEL
+1220 GYTEFVNKEL

-1241 IPSVVDGF
+1241 IPSAMDGF

-1263 NLRAELK
+1263 NLRSELK

-1294 IVNMAQDFVGSNNV
+1294 IVNMAQDFVGSNNI

-1321 MGGKDAASA
+1321 MGGKDSASA
-1330 RYIFTNLEL
+1330 RYIFTNLEQ

-1350 DCLKYLDE
+1350 DCLKYLNE

-1364 PAWYIPI
+1364 PEWYIPI

-1389 SVPNYNPLDIIKGL
+1389 SVPNYNPLDIIKSL

-1409 EQAGPL
+1409 EEVSPL
-1415 TPWYRGFTGHMVE
+1415 TPWYRGFTGHIVE

-1434 TDTSNYIVQGLYEVT
+1434 TDTGNYIVQGLYDVT
-1449 DESTLVISE
+1449 DDSTLVISE
-1458 LPVKTWTQSYKQ
+1458 LPVKTWTQTYKQ
-1470 FLESLLDAGTIKDF
+1470 YLEGLLDAGTIKDF

-1504 TDTAKAPGGIVK
+1504 SDITKAPGGIVK

-1541 DNPKQIMEEFYGI
+1541 DNPKDIMEEFYGI
-1554 RLEFY
+1554 RLEY
-1559 DRRKKAMLQKLQ
+1559 YERRKKSMLQKLQ

-1582 FVLSVVEGKLVVNNR
+1582 FVLAVVEGKLIVNNR

-1608 EGYDQIA
+1608 EGYDQIV
-1615 PKLKKK
+1615 PKTKKK
-1621 TDSDDS
+1621 TDSEDS
-1627 NESDDEETNVA
+1627 NESEDEEPSVA
-1638 GASRGYD
+1638 DASRGYD

-1668 EREQEYTILEGRTV
+1668 EREQEYTVLEGRTV

-1695 MLVETETERERIL
+1695 MIVETETERERIL
-1708 AHTPKKKNGK
+1708 SHTPKKKAGK
-1718 GRKPAAKKRKRKNKN
+1718 GKRPAKKRKRKND
-1733 ASDDDD
+1733 SDDDD
-1739 DDDDSD
+1739 GDDSD
-1745 FEVAGKKKPRKT
+1745 FEVSGTKAARKKPKT
-1757 PVKSKPPVKR
+1757 QVKR
-1767 PIKKEPAASKTNG
+1767 PVKKEPATSKTNG
-1780 TKENKTNGVKPG
+1780 NKAGP
-1792 SITSFFK
+1792 ITSFFK
-1799 PKEEPPAAKE
+1799 PKEPPAAKE

-1841 TPKAKRTTKPAA
+1841 TSAPKAKRTIKPAA
-1853 AIDLASS
+1853 TIDLASS
-1860 DDEKTDVKDEEDD
+1860 DDEKSDVKDDEDD
-1873 VFAME
+1873 VFAMG
-1878 SDDASK
+1878 SDDAGN
-1884 KAAPTKPKAPAR
+1884 KAAKPKAPAR
-1896 KAAPKKATAPK
+1896 KTVPKKAAPKKPAPAK
-1907 KAASGKKTTPAKRK
+1907 KATPAKK
-1921 PKNSPL
+1921 PKKSAL
-1927 EDNSEDETEASEA
+1927 EEDSED
-1940 EASDDGADPSPMAP
+1940 EASDDGADPSPVAP
-1954 RPQRGVRTQK
+1954 RPQRERRTQK
-1964 RIIYDEISS
+1964 RIVYEEISS
-1973 DEEEDEDKND
+1973 DEDNEDKND
-1983 EEEESFALEDDAD
+1983 EEESFALEDDAD

>member
-1 MTVTALAKKWEVM
+1 
-14 RCLFR
+14 
-19 RDNLTKAPTTDKRVV
+19 
-34 FSRAAKECQ
+34 
-43 IDRKAVA
+43 
-50 KMYYEW
+50 
-56 TTVAGDASR
+56 
-65 PPFTPLVRHKDL
+65 
-77 PSVAEERE
+77 
-85 EYALQQVLSFVGDA
+85 
-99 EVAIFVMVYSFT
+99 
-111 LEALADA
+111 
-118 LVAARARGV
+118 
-127 NVKVY
+127 
-132 LDNAQSYKKAS
+132 
-143 EKSIKILVDGGVEDG
+143 
-158 TACFSAAALNQE
+158 
-170 GISFATGYEYCEHYL
+170 
-185 KIMWRN
+185 
-191 MVKSLPCDIK
+191 
-201 PTPGSAGATFLAP
+201 
-214 LPECWQKQHTTP
+214 
-226 TLRPVDAAG
+226 
-235 RMLMVAESGSSTG
+235 
-248 NIALLSAPTT
+248 
-258 LAETMAVDS
+258 
-267 DTEDNQVERKR
+267 
-278 EQKRERNK
+278 
-286 MYASNRR
+286 
-293 REKASKFAALEYRV
+293 
-307 ERLRAEVC
+307 
-315 DLESKKATLVRN
+315 
-327 SQHAAMASTATTFSG
+327 
-342 PPPVTTAV
+342 
-350 TDYTKAKWGKK
+350 
-361 RLSIMSKSARTI
+361 
-373 ADRKNK
+373 
-379 FETVVQYLLR
+379 
-389 CVRLPGSAMKCLHV
+389 
-403 RQNLSTSLFEFLG
+403 
-416 VQYDADKRSLFH
+416 
-428 VFVDNCQESQSVVMM
+428 MM
-443 TPSKTKKKA
+443 TPNKNKKKPA
-452 PAPRKK
+452 APRKK
-458 KTTGAAGKATAGA
+458 KTTGAAGKTTAKT
-471 KKTTTKKAKTP
+471 KKTQV
-482 SKKKTKAD
+482 KKTKKKKSE
-490 AWDSDASD
+490 AWDSD
-498 ESEGSV
+498 ESESSA
-504 YDVDDSGDEALAAAN
+504 YDVDDSGEDEAISV
-519 AEEGKG
+519 AEEKG

-556 HVEQSMWVFDD
+556 HVEQNMWVFDD
-567 EKKRMVM
+567 EKKRMAM

-600 DKSMNALKVT
+600 DKSMNTLKVT

-629 VLHKDHKVYVPE
+629 VLHKEHKVYVPE

-688 KQRYKQVFENNMGK
+688 KQRYKQVFESNMGK

-713 KDYTCIS
+713 KDFTCIS
-720 FKPDLERFK
+720 FKPDLQRFK
-729 MDFLNDDIVS
+729 LDFLNDDIVA

-757 VFLNDEKIPIKSFPQ
+757 VYLNGEKIPIKSFPQ

-785 EKDAKDDEDSHPE
+785 EKENDDSHPE
-798 ENNGDDEDY
+798 ENGDDDEDY

-813 KAKVKAKPSNV
+813 KAKAAKAKPTNV

-866 VAYIVDQITT
+866 VSYIVDQITT
-876 KLVSVLKKKNKGE
+876 KLVSVLKKKNKGD
-889 AVKPNYIKNHMSIY
+889 AVKPNYIKNHMFIY
-903 VSALINN
+903 VSALIDN

-915 QTKETLTTRPNGFGS
+915 QTKETLTTRANSFGS
-930 TFSLSDKFLKQVEK
+930 TFNLSDKFLKQVEK

-983 DANNAGTA
+983 DANHAGTA
-991 KSKDCTLILTEG
+991 RSKDCTLILTEG

-1111 FITPIVKCTK
+1111 FITPIVKCSK

-1178 YEGDGDADVIDMAFS
+1178 YDGEGDADVIDMAFS

-1220 GYTDFVNKEL
+1220 GYTEFVNKEL

-1263 NLRAELK
+1263 NLRSELK

-1330 RYIFTNLEL
+1330 RYIFTNLEQ
-1339 LTRRIYDPLDN
+1339 LTRRLYDPLDN

-1364 PAWYIPI
+1364 PEWYIPI

-1389 SVPNYNPLDIIKGL
+1389 SIPNYNPLDIIKGL
-1403 RQMING
+1403 RQLING
-1409 EQAGPL
+1409 EEVAPL
-1415 TPWYRGFTGHMVE
+1415 TPWYRGFTGHIVE

-1434 TDTSNYIVQGLYEVT
+1434 ADTGNYIVQGLFEVK

-1458 LPVKTWTQSYKQ
+1458 LPVKTWTQTYKQ
-1470 FLESLLDAGTIKDF
+1470 FLEGLLEAGTIKDF

-1499 EPKAL
+1499 EPKSL
-1504 TDTAKAPGGIVK
+1504 SDITKAPGGIVK

-1541 DNPKQIMEEFYGI
+1541 ENPKEIMEEFYGI
-1554 RLEFY
+1554 RLEY
-1559 DRRKKAMLQKLQ
+1559 YELRKKSMLQKLQ

-1582 FVLSVVEGKLVVNNR
+1582 FVLAVVEGKLIVNNR
-1597 KKQELL
+1597 KKQDLL

-1621 TDSDDS
+1621 TDNEDS
-1627 NESDDEETNVA
+1627 NESDEEDTNIA
-1638 GASRGYD
+1638 DASRGYD

-1668 EREQEYTILEGRTV
+1668 DREQEYTVLEGRTI
-1682 QDLWLTDLDALEK
+1682 QDLWLTDLDGLEK
-1695 MLVETETERERIL
+1695 MLVESEEERERIL
-1708 AHTPKKKNGK
+1708 SHTPKKKGGK
-1718 GRKPAAKKRKRKNKN
+1718 GKKAATKKRKRKNKN
-1733 ASDDDD
+1733 GSDDE

-1745 FEVAGKKKPRKT
+1745 FEVAGVVKKSRKNPIKT
-1757 PVKSKPPVKR
+1757 KTPVKR
-1767 PIKKEPAASKTNG
+1767 PIKKELAASKTNG
-1780 TKENKTNGVKPG
+1780 TNKMNGNKSS
-1792 SITSFFK
+1792 SITAFFK
-1799 PKEEPPAAKE
+1799 PKEEAPPAKE
-1809 ESEEEVEELSL
+1809 ESEDEVEELSL
-1820 AERLAR
+1820 AQRLAKR
-1826 RFKVSPQKVA
+1826 MQSTPQKVA
-1836 AASTS
+1836 AVAASS
-1841 TPKAKRTTKPAA
+1841 PKAKRVTKTAST
-1853 AIDLASS
+1853 IDLANS
-1860 DDEKTDVKDEEDD
+1860 DDEKISVQDEEDD

-1878 SDDASK
+1878 SDD
-1884 KAAPTKPKAPAR
+1884 
-1896 KAAPKKATAPK
+1896 
-1907 KAASGKKTTPAKRK
+1907 G
-1921 PKNSPL
+1921 
-1927 EDNSEDETEASEA
+1927 
-1940 EASDDGADPSPMAP
+1940 
-1954 RPQRGVRTQK
+1954 
-1964 RIIYDEISS
+1964 
-1973 DEEEDEDKND
+1973 
-1983 EEEESFALEDDAD
+1983 
-1996 DSDFE
+1996 